1 MCEDKAKKPN
11 FYTFVANLLL
21 ASFNKTNNLLTYN
34 VIN

>member
-11 FYTFVANLLL
+11 FYTFVVNLLL
-21 ASFNKTNNLLTYN
+21 ITSNKTNNLLTYN